1 MGSEGVVAD
10 VADDKGDDSSQ
21 GVVADLPA
29 DKEDVSQEVVGDRDL
44 SRGETADLAN
54 DKGDVSEGVV
64 ADVADDKGDS
74 SEGVQGVMPGLEGH
88 KGNVCP
94 KCGWDLSKKV
104 MADPAND
111 EEVVSKGPVDLA
123 DGKGYLSKEGMG
135 DFELGTSVLS
145 FGSNVH
151 ELTEAVGRIDSTI
164 KLGLKL
170 WTTSMVGLLAMTTF
184 NRLKS

>member
-21 GVVADLPA
+21 GVVADLPT
-29 DKEDVSQEVVGDRDL
+29 DKEDVSQEVVADRDL
-44 SRGETADLAN
+44 SGVETADLAN

-74 SEGVQGVMPGLEGH
+74 LEGAQGVMHGLEGH

-94 KCGWDLSKKV
+94 HGGWDLSKKV

-111 EEVVSKGPVDLA
+111 EEVVLQGAVDLA

-135 DFELGTSVLS
+135 DSELGTSLLS
-145 FGSNVH
+145 FGFNLH
-151 ELTEAVGRIDSTI
+151 ELTQAVGRIDSSS
-164 KLGLKL
+164 KFGLKVFM
-170 WTTSMVGLLAMTTF
+170 TSTVGLLVMTTF
-184 NRLKS
+184 NRLKR